1 MVDIRVWKFFEL
13 MGKKVKN
20 WVKNSNYI
28 GDIDFD
34 WFAIVKCDVE
44 CNKKIEN
51 GCVRKE
57 IARGC

>member
-1 MVDIRVWKFFEL
+1 